1 LYVVVAQKFYVV
13 KVNNFV
19 FKNFQNAYEVLK
31 EGTVQKDEPEK
42 WHLCCFQKLK
52 VRQADRLMWQ
62 EGDPRVGRGPRE

>member
-31 EGTVQKDEPEK
+31 EGTVQKDEPDK
-42 WHLCCFQKLK
+42 WHLCMLSEAEG
-52 VRQADRLMWQ
+52 QA
-62 EGDPRVGRGPRE
+62 G